1 MDGSFRIGRLFGIP
15 ILIHYTFILVIPLFA
30 WIIGSQISLTAD
42 MIKEIFLVPV
52 DTSLMTEGFIPYLI
66 GILVALGLFAGVLV
80 HELAHSLVAR
90 YKGIRINSIT
100 LMIFGGIASMEEG
113 VPDPKAELP
122 MALIGPIT
130 SLVVGLVCSGIV
142 YAVPAVI
149 SNPAL
154 GGTAVFVFGYLGVLN
169 IILCAFNLL
178 PAFPMDG
185 GRVLRAWLATRM
197 PLYRATKIA
206 ADIGKGFAIIF
217 GIIGLFSNPFLI
229 LIALF
234 IYIGASSE
242 STAVKYSFLL
252 QNVTVGDMMSSPV
265 TTVPP
270 SLPVRDVI
278 TMMYSSKHLGFPVVE
293 RDTLI
298 GMVTLADVNRTS
310 SIDREA
316 MQVRDIM
323 TRDPVTLPPSAPLID
338 ALISASINGAEGGSV
353 TGSRVIMS
361 RTCIASRSIE
371 DVRFTSAS
379 VTMPIRVSRSTTG
392 NPRCL
397 LEYIMVMTSLKGCV
411 GETVVTGLLII
422 SPTVTFW
429 RRKLYF
435 TAVDSLL
442 A

>member
-30 WIIGSQISLTAD
+30 WIIGSQIADTAD
-42 MIKEIFLVPV
+42 MIREIFQVPINI
-52 DTSLMTEGFIPYLI
+52 TLISSGYFPYLL
-66 GILVALGLFAGVLV
+66 GIVVALGLFGGVLV

-90 YKGIRINSIT
+90 TKGIRINSIT

-122 MALIGPIT
+122 MALVGPIT
-130 SLVVGLVCSGIV
+130 SLIVGLVCSGMV
-142 YAVPAVI
+142 YAVPALI
-149 SNPAL
+149 RNPAVA
-154 GGTAVFVFGYLGVLN
+154 GAWIFIFGYLGVLN

-197 PLYRATKIA
+197 PLHRATKIA
-206 ADIGKGFAIIF
+206 ADIGKGFAIVF

-265 TTVPP
+265 TTVSPT
-270 SLPVRDVI
+270 LPVRDVI
-278 TMMYSSKHLGFPVVE
+278 TMMYTSKHLGFPVVE

-323 TRDPVTLPPSAPLID
+323 TRDPVTLPPSAPVIE
-338 ALISASINGAEGGSV
+338 ALK
-353 TGSRVIMS
+353 IMS
-361 RTCIASRSIE
+361 ARNFGRIPVVQDGKILGIVTRTDIIK
-371 DVRFTSAS
+371 
-379 VTMPIRVSRSTTG
+379 VT
-392 NPRCL
+392 
-397 LEYIMVMTSLKGCV
+397 ELKQ
-411 GETVVTGLLII
+411 I
-422 SPTVTFW
+422 
-429 RRKLYF
+429 
-435 TAVDSLL
+435 
-442 A
+442 

>member
-1 MDGSFRIGRLFGIP
+1 MDGSFRIGRIFGIP

-30 WIIGSQISLTAD
+30 WIIGSQIALTAG
-42 MIKEIFLVPV
+42 MLNEIFLVPV
-52 DTSLMTEGFIPYLI
+52 DTTLLTDGYIPYLV
-66 GILVALGLFAGVLV
+66 GIIVALGLFAGVLV

-122 MALIGPIT
+122 MALVGPIT

-149 SNPAL
+149 SNPAS
-154 GGTAVFVFGYLGVLN
+154 GGIGVFVFGYLGVLN

-217 GIIGLFSNPFLI
+217 GIIGLFFNPFLI

-242 STAVKYSFLL
+242 STAVKYSYLL

-270 SLPVRDVI
+270 TLPVRDVI
-278 TMMYSSKHLGFPVVE
+278 TMMYSSKHLGFPVIE

-298 GMVTLADVNRTS
+298 GMVTLADVNRTA
-310 SIDREA
+310 SIDRDA

-323 TRDPVTLPPSAPLID
+323 TRDPVTLPPSAPVID
-338 ALISASINGAEGGSV
+338 ALK
-353 TGSRVIMS
+353 IMS
-361 RTCIASRSIE
+361 ARNFGRIPVVHDGKILGIVTRTDIIK
-371 DVRFTSAS
+371 
-379 VTMPIRVSRSTTG
+379 VTELRQI
-392 NPRCL
+392 
-397 LEYIMVMTSLKGCV
+397 
-411 GETVVTGLLII
+411 
-422 SPTVTFW
+422 
-429 RRKLYF
+429 
-435 TAVDSLL
+435 
-442 A
+442 

>member
-30 WIIGSQISLTAD
+30 WIIGSQIALTAA
-42 MIKEIFLVPV
+42 MLNEIFQVPV
-52 DTSLMTEGFIPYLI
+52 NTALITIGYVPYLL
-66 GILVALGLFAGVLV
+66 GIIVALGLFGGVLV

-90 YKGIRINSIT
+90 HKGIRINSIT

-122 MALIGPIT
+122 MALVGPIA
-130 SLVVGLVCSGIV
+130 SFIIGVVCSGIV
-142 YAVPAVI
+142 YMVPAI
-149 SNPAL
+149 TSTPAV
-154 GGTAVFVFGYLGVLN
+154 GGILVFVFGYLGVLN

-217 GIIGLFSNPFLI
+217 GIIGLFFNPFLI

-242 STAVKYSFLL
+242 STAVKYSYLL

-270 SLPVRDVI
+270 TLPVRDVI
-278 TMMYSSKHLGFPVVE
+278 TMMYSSKHLGFPVIE

-298 GMVTLADVNRTS
+298 GMVTLADVNRMA
-310 SIDREA
+310 SIDRDA

-323 TRDPVTLPPSAPLID
+323 TRDPVTLPPSAPVID
-338 ALISASINGAEGGSV
+338 ALK
-353 TGSRVIMS
+353 IMS
-361 RTCIASRSIE
+361 ARNFGRIPVVYEGKILGIVTRTDIIK
-371 DVRFTSAS
+371 
-379 VTMPIRVSRSTTG
+379 VT
-392 NPRCL
+392 
-397 LEYIMVMTSLKGCV
+397 ELKQ
-411 GETVVTGLLII
+411 I
-422 SPTVTFW
+422 
-429 RRKLYF
+429 
-435 TAVDSLL
+435 
-442 A
+442 